1 MLNCRFFEE
10 VKTIVSISSFSLNFY
25 QYQITSACFE
35 IWLSLHVLTCLSLKA
50 AVHFRESASIK
61 RKHEKLLN
69 SHFSVGVAPA
79 SQCFNT
85 CFTKTVPMLI
95 YKSFWRLMYN
105 LSAAENENSGQV
117 ADSRESQPNQQ
128 ELWKVDCLYDL
139 QRLLFIW
146 PLAEP
151 SKVGLD

>member
-1 MLNCRFFEE
+1 MVESLLRKLRGSSKDKMAGKLGKIALLNISQMFNLFFIFCISFQGWLFWLSTMLNCRFFEE
-10 VKTIVSISSFSLNFY
+10 AKTIVSISSFSLNSY

-50 AVHFRESASIK
+50 AVHFPESASIK

-95 YKSFWRLMYN
+95 YKSF
-105 LSAAENENSGQV
+105 
-117 ADSRESQPNQQ
+117 
-128 ELWKVDCLYDL
+128 
-139 QRLLFIW
+139 
-146 PLAEP
+146 
-151 SKVGLD
+151 